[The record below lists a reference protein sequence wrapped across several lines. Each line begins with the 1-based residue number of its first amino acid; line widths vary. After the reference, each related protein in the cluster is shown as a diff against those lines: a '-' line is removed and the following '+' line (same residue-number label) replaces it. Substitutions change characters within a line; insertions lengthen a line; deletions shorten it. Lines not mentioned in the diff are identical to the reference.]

1 MSSSP
6 KFKDIMNISNT
17 VDIYNT
23 RKVLGGGV
31 SYPDYVDNF
40 LVYEDEDRPCIQ
52 LITETEFEKLS
63 AQEDNVLYF
72 VIDN

>member
-17 VDIYNT
+17 VNIYNT
-23 RKVLGGGV
+23 RKVFGGGV

-40 LVYEDEDRPCIQ
+40 LVCKDELNL
-52 LITETEFEKLS
+52 LIKPLARKEFESLKF
-63 AQEDNVLYF
+63 QEDNVLYI
-72 VIDN
+72 VTDN